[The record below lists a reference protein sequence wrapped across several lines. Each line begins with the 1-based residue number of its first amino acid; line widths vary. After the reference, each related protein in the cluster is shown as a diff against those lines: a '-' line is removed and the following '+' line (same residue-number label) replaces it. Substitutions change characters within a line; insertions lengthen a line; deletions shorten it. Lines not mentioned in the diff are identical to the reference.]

1 MTNVIIRGCGVGK
14 PRNPP
19 GSPPISSRPAD
30 IGLNVRSIHRISLEV
45 YFIEEARPPHRGRE
59 AEVTQMVADTSLKE
73 RAEMIPKTRR
83 HLRSTGFTLI
93 ELLVVIAIIAILAA
107 MLLPAL
113 SKAKQKATLAACL
126 NNQKQLILSWG
137 MYADDNND
145 FIVAFSTQVG
155 NGWRVDPSAPV
166 FSIPFI
172 PGGMDNSRAAEF
184 LDKEG
189 YKQGQFVKYAAN
201 PAIIHCPA
209 DSRSKASPYSYCSY
223 SGVGGLNGAT
233 NKNYCL
239 FKRTD
244 IQHPADR
251 ALFVEENDPRTVSV
265 AGFTFGENL
274 GPWEMIHSYPTTPE
288 PPANIPFWDSPA
300 CYHIVDSTF
309 SFVDGH
315 ALGRRWIGGDTVS
328 YANSMN
334 TSKFSSPP
342 AINADSG
349 QVSFWY
355 PTVANR

>member
-1 MTNVIIRGCGVGK
+1 MVAG
-14 PRNPP
+14 
-19 GSPPISSRPAD
+19 A
-30 IGLNVRSIHRISLEV
+30 GLN
-45 YFIEEARPPHRGRE
+45 
-59 AEVTQMVADTSLKE
+59 E
-73 RAEMIPKTRR
+73 RAEMKSAKR
-83 HLRSTGFTLI
+83 HQIGTAGFTLI

-113 SKAKQKATLAACL
+113 AKAKQKATLAACL
-126 NNQKQLILSWG
+126 NNQKQLILSWT

-145 FIVAFSTQVG
+145 FIVPFSTQVA

-166 FSIPFI
+166 FTIPFI
-172 PGGMDNSRAAEF
+172 PGGTDNSHAAEF

-209 DSRSKASPYSYCSY
+209 DSRSKANPYSYCSY
-223 SGVGGLNGAT
+223 SGVGGLNGAV
-233 NKNYCL
+233 NKGYTLN
-239 FKRTD
+239 KRTAV
-244 IQHPADR
+244 IHPADR

-274 GPWEMIHSYPTTPE
+274 GPWEMIHSYPTSPE
-288 PPANIPFWDSPA
+288 PPQNIPFWDSPA

-315 ALGRRWIGGDTVS
+315 ALGRRWISGATIA

-334 TSKFSSPP
+334 ISKFSSPP
-342 AINADSG
+342 AINVDSG
-349 QVSFWY
+349 QVSIWY
-355 PTVANR
+355 ATVANP